1 MSEKKKVREGFG
13 GLLGKKGRTALL
25 LLAAAVGILLLFL
38 GSGTETKGQE
48 SESLAF
54 EEEGLAE
61 LSEYK
66 EKLEEE
72 LEALCASAAG
82 VSQVDVMVTLANGTR
97 IVYATDREGKPVS
110 VGSGSA
116 QKPLYRTVEP
126 PTVSGV
132 GVVCST
138 ALSAERE
145 KELMELVS
153 SALGIG
159 KNKIFIIGVKKTVN
173 KS

>member
-1 MSEKKKVREGFG
+1 MSEKNKVREGLG

-38 GSGTETKGQE
+38 GSGTGTKESE

-132 GVVCST
+132 GVVCRGGSDPSVAALLTELIST
-138 ALSAERE
+138 S
-145 KELMELVS
+145 
-153 SALGIG
+153 LGISSSRVFITG
-159 KNKIFIIGVKKTVN
+159 K
-173 KS
+173 